1 MTGKKQNGTS
11 FGYKACSVF
20 CKLFGTVPWL
30 LLGSGA
36 GVLIYQIYLW
46 QQTKSW
52 LPLRASVI
60 LRRILPVELLQRLG
74 ADDALGLKQS
84 VFAVLNSSLA
94 GFLLTCSVLL
104 FAIFILVVTWLDSFP
119 HHSAKNEAENPH
131 LPLGYTG

>member
-11 FGYKACSVF
+11 FGYKTCSLF
-20 CKLFGTVPWL
+20 CKMFGTVPWA

-52 LPLRASVI
+52 SPMRASV
-60 LRRILPVELLQRLG
+60 LLKRIVPAGLLHGL
-74 ADDALGLKQS
+74 ADDPLGLKQS

-104 FAIFILVVTWLDSFP
+104 FAIFILVVTWLDSFW